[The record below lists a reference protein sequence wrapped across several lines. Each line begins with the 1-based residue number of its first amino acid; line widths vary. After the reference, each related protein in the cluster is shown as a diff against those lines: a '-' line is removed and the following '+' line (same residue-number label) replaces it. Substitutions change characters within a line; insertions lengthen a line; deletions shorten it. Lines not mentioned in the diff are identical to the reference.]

1 MKPITFTCYE
11 TLPLAPE
18 GIAEQILDVAKWP
31 DFRGYGPIP
40 GIKSAEFET
49 RTPNVV
55 GSRIRVTN
63 LDGSTHVEEIVEWQP
78 DRRLQLRMGNF
89 SNPLSSLAASFVETW
104 EFERIGN
111 ETKAIRSFELNAK
124 SMLTKPVLW
133 FISFFLNRAIARH
146 LTEIKHAAKES

>member
-1 MKPITFTCYE
+1 MKPITFNCHE

-18 GIAEQILDVAKWP
+18 SVAQQILDVANWP

-63 LDGSTHVEEIVEWQP
+63 LNGSTHVEEIVVWQP
-78 DRRLQLRMGNF
+78 SLRLQLQMKDF
-89 SNPLSSLAASFVETW
+89 SKPLSGLASGFVETW
-104 EFERIGN
+104 DFEQFGH
-111 ETKAIRSFELNAK
+111 ETRAVRSFELNAK
-124 SMLTKPVLW
+124 SMLMKPVLW
-133 FISFFLNRAIARH
+133 FISFFLKLAIARH
-146 LTEIKHAAKES
+146 LSEIKQAAKES